1 MVWFRFSHYHWLN
14 PSIVGTGVVGVAI
27 VGSGNDGGYSP
38 QYGYGPAAGLFYNEG
53 YMVTGYE
60 RIGSLN

>member
-1 MVWFRFSHYHWLN
+1 M
-14 PSIVGTGVVGVAI
+14 
-27 VGSGNDGGYSP
+27 GSGNDGGYSP

-53 YMVTGYE
+53 YVVTGYE